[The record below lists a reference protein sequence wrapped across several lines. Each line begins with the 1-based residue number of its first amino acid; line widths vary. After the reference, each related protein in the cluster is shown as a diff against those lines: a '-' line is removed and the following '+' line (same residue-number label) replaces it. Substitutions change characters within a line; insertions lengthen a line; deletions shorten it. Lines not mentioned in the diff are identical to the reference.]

1 MEKSIR
7 IPLIESGDHLE
18 KALELEGARFDVCQV
33 NWPETFPYAPI
44 CAGRIARTQDA
55 ILASWR
61 VSGLGL
67 TVRNT
72 ADDGSIWEDSC
83 CEIFLKDPD
92 CPDYYNIEVNAAGFL
107 LVGRGPDRNNRV
119 RLPLESIARIRRIG
133 GCEAPVD
140 NADELLNW
148 GMTVLIPFD
157 LIGLD
162 PDNLPGELLGN
173 FYKCGDKT
181 AHPHF
186 LSWAPIDTPK
196 PDFHRPDF
204 FGRFILD

>member
-7 IPLIESGDHLE
+7 IPLIKSGDHLE

-55 ILASWR
+55 ILVSWR

-67 TVRNT
+67 TVKNE
-72 ADDGSIWEDSC
+72 DDGNIWEDSC

-107 LVGRGPDRNNRV
+107 LVGRGPDRHNRV
-119 RLPLESIARIRRIG
+119 RLPLDVIARIGRISG
-133 GCEAPVD
+133 VKAPVD
-140 NADELLNW
+140 NADDLLSW
-148 GMTVLIPFD
+148 SLTVSIPYD
-157 LIGLD
+157 VIGLD
-162 PDNLPGELLGN
+162 AKKLPAKLLGN
-173 FYKCGDKT
+173 IYKCGDKT

-186 LSWAPIDTPK
+186 LSWNPVGTPK

-204 FGRFILD
+204 FGTFYL